1 MKDIKSLSKSTYLGN
16 PLKVKDKRYNNL
28 KNLANEMV
36 TIIIDKNKKESEED
50 DNDDGFYAINL
61 KSLKHKS
68 QIFFNRNKNLMLKY
82 FSLNKTNEENVK
94 TNDFFDIR
102 KSGRLKPINTVNYTA
117 GKPSFILSL
126 KNNTP
131 IISEEKKPEE
141 NENKQKLNLEISL
154 DKKEQEEN
162 NEFLD
167 FLKYENLLEYEAD
180 EFIENNNQEENF
192 EILNVNPVQIDTSEI
207 EELTTDKRE
216 KPGNNNIDKNK
227 KINLRDKKAIGK
239 YLYEKGTKMIN
250 MKNNKI
256 QKKKEIMNKEIK
268 DMFDIRKYL
277 NKNSIK
283 YMNQKKNYV
292 SIQNKAEQVYRIHL
306 AQIEFNKK
314 SNLIKKKNKEREDIK
329 KYKKDINNKKFS
341 QENWNNFYE
350 NENTWLQ
357 NNLRNKKELL
367 NENYKKIIY
376 DKPKINKKSIIML
389 EQKQKEEKNKKELNN
404 INIYT
409 KLYNDKNIYD
419 NKLKIRIQNST
430 PSFAPKIT
438 KCKTQK
444 FLNTLNNVIFSEKKE
459 KNKVKTINNKQKKYN
474 YLTSNSMG
482 NKTPK
487 KINFDHKKTI
497 RKKNISIT
505 NDIFNPKIIS
515 SKTTTKKLT
524 QNYKNNQKDTYR
536 KTVIYEYNINNSN
549 NDKNI
554 KEQKLTKNNSL
565 SVIKKLTENASKKLL
580 FSKPNENK
588 KSNSYYNIFNK
599 EIKNDNEN
607 TNNKEIVISK
617 NQNTNER
624 KNNKHKKINL
634 QIKDY
639 EKLYNLNIRDHTS
652 NTMRQ
657 NVILTSKKYI
667 DFFKL

>member
-162 NEFLD
+162 NEFFD

-216 KPGNNNIDKNK
+216 KPGNNIDKNK

-329 KYKKDINNKKFS
+329 KYKKDIIRKF
-341 QENWNNFYE
+341 
-350 NENTWLQ
+350 
-357 NNLRNKKELL
+357 
-367 NENYKKIIY
+367 
-376 DKPKINKKSIIML
+376 L
-389 EQKQKEEKNKKELNN
+389 EQ
-404 INIYT
+404 IY
-409 KLYNDKNIYD
+409 
-419 NKLKIRIQNST
+419 
-430 PSFAPKIT
+430 
-438 KCKTQK
+438 
-444 FLNTLNNVIFSEKKE
+444 
-459 KNKVKTINNKQKKYN
+459 
-474 YLTSNSMG
+474 
-482 NKTPK
+482 
-487 KINFDHKKTI
+487 
-497 RKKNISIT
+497 
-505 NDIFNPKIIS
+505 
-515 SKTTTKKLT
+515 
-524 QNYKNNQKDTYR
+524 
-536 KTVIYEYNINNSN
+536 
-549 NDKNI
+549 
-554 KEQKLTKNNSL
+554 
-565 SVIKKLTENASKKLL
+565 
-580 FSKPNENK
+580 
-588 KSNSYYNIFNK
+588 
-599 EIKNDNEN
+599 
-607 TNNKEIVISK
+607 
-617 NQNTNER
+617 
-624 KNNKHKKINL
+624 
-634 QIKDY
+634 
-639 EKLYNLNIRDHTS
+639 
-652 NTMRQ
+652 
-657 NVILTSKKYI
+657 YI
-667 DFFKL
+667 C